1 MEIVSALMMA
11 MNTWERIS
19 NNLMSFLIFGTIPI
33 TFIVFLILFI
43 KAVWDIKKKGAGKTK
58 AVVFGCISGYFL
70 LGVIA
75 EVAFMLLLASAIA
88 HM

>member
-43 KAVWDIKKKGAGKTK
+43 KAVWDVKKKGAGKTK

-70 LGVIA
+70 LGVIG
-75 EVAFMLLLASAIA
+75 EIAFMLLLASAVA

>member
-1 MEIVSALMMA
+1 MEILSALTMA
-11 MNTWERIS
+11 VNTWERIANS
-19 NNLMSFLIFGTIPI
+19 LMSFAIFGTIPI
-33 TFIVFLILFI
+33 AFIVFMIFFI
-43 KAVWDIKKKGAGKTK
+43 KAVWDVKKKGAGKTK

-75 EVAFMLLLASAIA
+75 EVAFMLLLASAVA

>member
-1 MEIVSALMMA
+1 MEILSALTMA
-11 MNTWERIS
+11 VNTWERIANS
-19 NNLMSFLIFGTIPI
+19 LMSFAIFGTIPI
-33 TFIVFLILFI
+33 AFIVFLIFFI
-43 KAVWDIKKKGAGKTK
+43 KAVWDVKKKDAGKTK

-75 EVAFMLLLASAIA
+75 EVAFMLLLASAVA

>member
-1 MEIVSALMMA
+1 MEILSALTMA
-11 MNTWERIS
+11 VNTWERIANS
-19 NNLMSFLIFGTIPI
+19 LMSFAIFGTIPI
-33 TFIVFLILFI
+33 AFIVFLIFFI
-43 KAVWDIKKKGAGKTK
+43 KAVWDVKKKGAGKTK

-75 EVAFMLLLASAIA
+75 EVAFMLLLASAVA

>member
-43 KAVWDIKKKGAGKTK
+43 KAVWDVKKKGAGKTK

-70 LGVIA
+70 LCVIG
-75 EVAFMLLLASAIA
+75 EIAFMLLLASAVA

>member
-1 MEIVSALMMA
+1 MEIVSTLMMA
-11 MNTWERIS
+11 SNTWERIANS
-19 NNLMSFLIFGTIPI
+19 LMSFVIFGTIPI
-33 TFIVFLILFI
+33 AFIVFLIFFI
-43 KAVWDIKKKGAGKTK
+43 KAVWDVKKKGAGKTK

-75 EVAFMLLLASAIA
+75 EVAFMLLLAAAVA